1 MVCAATINARATTMI
16 ATYYAY
22 LVGKTNP
29 NACVVPSP
37 FLEMVGTRI
46 ICSRNRTRTSRDFLE
61 LTDARINQREHRF
74 VLVPPDDCI
83 D

>member
-1 MVCAATINARATTMI
+1 MVCAATLNPGATTMI

-22 LVGKTNP
+22 LVGKSNP

-37 FLEMVGTRI
+37 FLGMVGMRI
-46 ICSRNRTRTSRDFLE
+46 ICSRNRKRTSRDFLE
-61 LTDARINQREHRF
+61 LTDSRINQREHRL
-74 VLVPPDDCI
+74 VLVPPDDFI